1 MPILTV
7 DQVCSIVE
15 GHLHAPENT
24 AETFISSVAIDSR
37 TIFDPASS
45 LFFALK
51 TDRNDGHRYIDDLVH
66 AGVVAFVVST
76 FDETFK
82 EYTNCCFIVVHDTL
96 EALQQLA
103 AWNRSR
109 YDIPVVGIT
118 GSNGKTIVKEWLFE
132 LLHNHAVIRSPK
144 SYNSQVGVPLSV
156 WNLGPDYELAIFE
169 AGISKPGEMEHLQK
183 IIQPTIGI
191 LTNIGEA
198 HQENFSSKQ
207 QKLEEKLKLFESVK
221 TLIYCKDQPLVEAAI
236 LNGALNPSVRP
247 FAWSFIDP
255 TADLYFRLE
264 EVGKGVELVTE
275 FNSAGDSRSP
285 AEYCSSSIEYRI
297 ALPFQD
303 AANLENAGH
312 CLAFLFSQQYA
323 DPSVLES
330 FRHIQPVAMR
340 LEMKEGINN
349 CLLINDYYNSDINSL
364 QIALSFLNNHAQAP
378 YLRTTVILS
387 DIQQSGIPDK
397 QLYKEV
403 ARLLQLN
410 KTGRLVGIGPGIR
423 KRADVFEMPAE
434 FYEST
439 DQFLESFQPA
449 GYRQECIL
457 LKGARDFH
465 FERISSVLQK
475 KYHQT
480 VLEIDLNALVGN
492 LNHFR
497 SLVLPETRI
506 MVMVKAFSYGSG
518 MAEIAR
524 SLQFHKVDYLAVAV
538 ADEGVELRQA
548 GIDLPIVVMNPE
560 EHSFENMIEFRL
572 EPNIYSEEILD
583 AFRKVLQQNAV
594 VRYPVH
600 LKLDT
605 GMRRLGFDSQEAIE
619 RLMAKLM
626 VQDQMVVRSVF
637 SHLAG
642 ADESVHDEF
651 TIGQVQQFLD
661 LSSIIT
667 EKLPYKVFRHIL
679 NSAGIERFPQFQF
692 EMVRLGIGLYG
703 VSTSKNQ
710 QIQPISRLKTS
721 ISQLRL
727 IPAGQTVGYSRKGMA
742 TRDSQIAV
750 LPIGYADGYDR
761 RLSNGVGKV
770 YVKGRI
776 VPVIGN
782 ICMDM
787 CMIDVTGL
795 QVSVGDEVELM
806 GEHILVSDI
815 AQTIGTIPYEILTG
829 ISQRVKRVYLQE

>member
-1 MPILTV
+1 MPILSV
-7 DQVCSIVE
+7 QKVSSIV
-15 GHLHAPENT
+15 GGDFRASQFNPEIY
-24 AETFISSVAIDSR
+24 ISSIAIDSR
-37 TIFDPASS
+37 MIFDPESS

-51 TDRNDGHRYIDDLVH
+51 TDRNDGHRYIADLVH
-66 AGVVAFVVST
+66 AGVRAFLVSSFSEEFLKYSNCSFVVV
-76 FDETFK
+76 D
-82 EYTNCCFIVVHDTL
+82 DTL
-96 EALQQLA
+96 KALQKLA
-103 AWNRSR
+103 AWNRAQF
-109 YDIPVVGIT
+109 YIPVLGIT

-156 WNLGPDYELAIFE
+156 WNLSADFELAIFE
-169 AGISKPGEMEHLQK
+169 AGISKPGEMQNLKE
-183 IIQPTIGI
+183 IIRPTIGI

-198 HQENFSSKQ
+198 HQENFITKQ
-207 QKLEEKLKLFESVK
+207 EKLEEKLKLFASCD
-221 TLIYCKDQPLVEAAI
+221 TLIYCKDQLLLASVI
-236 LNGALNPSVRP
+236 RNGGVNSSVKL

-255 TADLYFRLE
+255 TADLYFRIE
-264 EVGKGVELVTE
+264 EVGNGVELVTGYSAGDY
-275 FNSAGDSRSP
+275 SAGDSQSP
-285 AEYCSSSIEYRI
+285 AEYRI

-312 CLAFLFSQQYA
+312 CLAFVLSQHYA
-323 DPSVLES
+323 DSAVLKS
-330 FRHIQPVAMR
+330 FRNIQPLAMR

-349 CLLINDYYNSDINSL
+349 CLLINDYYNLDINSL
-364 QIALSFLNNHAQAP
+364 QIALAFLNNHARAP
-378 YLRTTVILS
+378 YLRKTVILS
-387 DIQQSGIPDK
+387 DIQQSGIPDE
-397 QLYKEV
+397 QLYQEV
-403 ARLLQLN
+403 ARLLQMN
-410 KTGRLVGIGPGIR
+410 KTSHLIGIGPRIR
-423 KRADVFEMPAE
+423 KQAASFEMSVE

-439 DQFLESFQPA
+439 EQFLESYQP
-449 GYRQECIL
+449 GNFHQDCIL
-457 LKGARDFH
+457 LKGAREFH

-480 VLEIDLNALVGN
+480 VLEIDLNALIDN
-492 LNHFR
+492 LNLFR
-497 SLVLPETRI
+497 SLIRPETRI

-524 SLQFHKVDYLAVAV
+524 ILQFHKVDYLAVAV

-548 GIDLPIVVMNPE
+548 GIDLPILVMNPE

-572 EPNIYSEEILD
+572 EPNLYSEEIFES
-583 AFRKVLQQNAV
+583 FRKVLQQNAV

-605 GMRRLGFDSQEAIE
+605 GMHRLGFDSEDKIEGLIEKLIAQE
-619 RLMAKLM
+619 
-626 VQDQMVVRSVF
+626 QMVVRSVF

-642 ADESVHDEF
+642 ADEEMHDEF
-651 TIGQVQQFLD
+651 TIGQVQQFLKF
-661 LSSIIT
+661 SSMIA

-703 VSTSKNQ
+703 VSANNNG
-710 QIQPISRLKTS
+710 QIRSISRLKTS
-721 ISQLRL
+721 VSQIRK
-727 IPAGQTVGYSRKGMA
+727 IQAGQTVGYSRKGVIA
-742 TRDSQIAV
+742 YDSEIAV

-770 YVKGRI
+770 FVKGQI
-776 VPVIGN
+776 VPIIGN

-806 GEHILVSDI
+806 GEHIPVSGI
-815 AQTIGTIPYEILTG
+815 AETIGTIPYEILTG